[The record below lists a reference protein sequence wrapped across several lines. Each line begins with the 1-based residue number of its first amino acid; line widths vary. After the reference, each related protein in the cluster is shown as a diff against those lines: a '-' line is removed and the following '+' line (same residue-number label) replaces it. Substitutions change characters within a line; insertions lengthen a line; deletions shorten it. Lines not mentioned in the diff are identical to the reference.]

1 MSVERA
7 LLRTLIHD
15 YPVDPDDVVAE
26 LGEFVASD
34 AAVLRFRQAMIRD
47 AAYEGLAFRRR
58 SELHGRLAELL
69 VTTGSTD
76 AADIDAILSLH
87 YLRAGQNDQ
96 ALTSAA
102 VAAESAAAVYANAD
116 AAILYAR
123 ALTAA
128 EQLGAVDAD
137 LRAGLLE
144 RLGDV
149 QVLLGEYET
158 GDRSYTTACRLLTG
172 KPHALA
178 AIGLKRAR
186 SAERRGAYGIAL
198 SRLSNVGRT
207 LRGIDDP
214 EADDARLE
222 MRMRMSFTQFRQ
234 GRLPAAQQSCL
245 AVIDAGDETRNAATV
260 ADALALLD
268 IVDVQLGGGGD
279 DGRARHA
286 LRLLERG
293 GDLGRQARVWTQIG
307 YRAYLAGRWNDAVAA
322 YESAR
327 GLVERRGDE
336 ANVAIADSNLAEILL
351 DQGRLDEA
359 ETALRDAIRVWRAS
373 GSDND
378 TAFGS
383 ALLGRA
389 LARQGRYDESAEL
402 IARAREQFQAQGAQT
417 EVVDADAYEAER
429 LLFAGSVAEAIAL
442 AEQTLDAA
450 LQQSAQPVQGSLL
463 SRIIGGCHDAV
474 GDWAAG
480 DAAYARSLELARSRG
495 ADHDLVF
502 TVTAMARRRRL
513 GGPAVDP
520 ALLAEVAPLG
530 ARLGIVV
537 DLTDAEPATASTDAL
552 PRQRQPSEDTVSS

>member
-1 MSVERA
+1 
-7 LLRTLIHD
+7 
-15 YPVDPDDVVAE
+15 
-26 LGEFVASD
+26 
-34 AAVLRFRQAMIRD
+34 
-47 AAYEGLAFRRR
+47 
-58 SELHGRLAELL
+58 
-69 VTTGSTD
+69 
-76 AADIDAILSLH
+76 
-87 YLRAGQNDQ
+87 
-96 ALTSAA
+96 
-102 VAAESAAAVYANAD
+102 
-116 AAILYAR
+116 
-123 ALTAA
+123 
-128 EQLGAVDAD
+128 
-137 LRAGLLE
+137 
-144 RLGDV
+144 
-149 QVLLGEYET
+149 
-158 GDRSYTTACRLLTG
+158 
-172 KPHALA
+172 
-178 AIGLKRAR
+178 
-186 SAERRGAYGIAL
+186 
-198 SRLSNVGRT
+198 
-207 LRGIDDP
+207 
-214 EADDARLE
+214 
-222 MRMRMSFTQFRQ
+222 
-234 GRLPAAQQSCL
+234 
-245 AVIDAGDETRNAATV
+245 
-260 ADALALLD
+260 
-268 IVDVQLGGGGD
+268 
-279 DGRARHA
+279 
-286 LRLLERG
+286 
-293 GDLGRQARVWTQIG
+293 
-307 YRAYLAGRWNDAVAA
+307 
-322 YESAR
+322 
-327 GLVERRGDE
+327 VERRGDE

-450 LQQSAQPVQGSLL
+450 VQQSAQPVQGSLL